1 MEFLSDTG
9 AFIVVLGVMIFF
21 HEFGHF
27 AVAKLFGM
35 RVFVFSFGF
44 GRRLF
49 GFKWGDTDCRVSLV
63 PLGGYVKLEG
73 EPDDVLSEDVPQS
86 HDERDFTAR
95 PRWQRFVVYLAGPFM
110 NGVLSVALMAGLY
123 MYGIGVPAALY
134 DRPII
139 GVVDDGSPAAA
150 AGLLPGDEIVKIDGR
165 PQASWEEAGFA
176 LLVRPDTT
184 LRLTIRRGGEL
195 RDVELRSGSTKE
207 MVGTIGVYPLVR
219 IGAVIEKSPAEAA
232 GLRPDDAIVRIGDQP
247 IRSFEDIVPIV
258 AESKGQPLELHV
270 FRDGKMRTVAV
281 AARDDGSGLKIGVGP
296 KMVLKQFGPVA
307 AVGAGLSW
315 AVSNVRQTVD
325 ILYRLVTARISPKTM
340 MGPLGIAQVSGEA
353 ARIGIAPLLSLM
365 AVISL
370 QLGILN
376 LLPVPPLDGGHL
388 AILAGEG
395 VLRRDFSMAVK
406 AWILNTGFALLLLLI
421 GLVLYSD
428 LSKTSLF
435 SRFLQ

>member
-1 MEFLSDTG
+1 MELLSNTG

-27 AVAKLFGM
+27 AAAKLFGM

-44 GRRLF
+44 GRRLL

-73 EPDDVLSEDVPQS
+73 EPDDALSEDVPRS

-95 PRWQRFVVYLAGPFM
+95 PRWQRFIVYLAGPF
-110 NGVLSVALMAGLY
+110 NNAVLSVMLMAGLY

-150 AGLLPGDEIVKIDGR
+150 AGLLSGDEIVKIDGR

-176 LLVRPDTT
+176 LLVRPDAA

-195 RDVELRSGSTKE
+195 RDVELRSGATKE

-247 IRSFEDIVPIV
+247 IRSFADIIPIV

-270 FRDGKMRTVAV
+270 FRDGKMLTVAV
-281 AARDDGSGLKIGVGP
+281 TPRDAGSGLKIGVAQKTIVKQLGP
-296 KMVLKQFGPVA
+296 IA
-307 AVGAGLSW
+307 ALREGLSW
-315 AVSNVRQTVD
+315 AMGQVRQTVD
-325 ILYRLVTARISPKTM
+325 ILWRLLTARISPKTM

-406 AWILNTGFALLLLLI
+406 VWIMNAGFALLLLLI
-421 GLVLYSD
+421 GLVVYSD

-435 SRFLQ
+435 GRFLP

>member
-1 MEFLSDTG
+1 
-9 AFIVVLGVMIFF
+9 
-21 HEFGHF
+21 
-27 AVAKLFGM
+27 
-35 RVFVFSFGF
+35 
-44 GRRLF
+44 
-49 GFKWGDTDCRVSLV
+49 
-63 PLGGYVKLEG
+63 
-73 EPDDVLSEDVPQS
+73 
-86 HDERDFTAR
+86 
-95 PRWQRFVVYLAGPFM
+95 
-110 NGVLSVALMAGLY
+110 
-123 MYGIGVPAALY
+123 
-134 DRPII
+134 
-139 GVVDDGSPAAA
+139 
-150 AGLLPGDEIVKIDGR
+150 VKIDGR

>member
-95 PRWQRFVVYLAGPFM
+95 PRWQRFIVYLAGPFM

-219 IGAVIEKSPAEAA
+219 IGGVIEKSPAEAA
-232 GLRPDDAIVRIGDQP
+232 GLRPDDAIIRIGNQP

-258 AESKGQPLELHV
+258 TESEGRALELHV

-281 AARDDGSGLKIGVGP
+281 AARDDGSGLKIGVRP

-325 ILYRLVTARISPKTM
+325 IIWRLVTARISFRTM
-340 MGPLGIAQVSGEA
+340 EGPVGIARVSGEA